1 MHVSVCDYL
10 MCMCVCLS
18 VHILVVSWIGLVLC
32 LWSDGVGMAIQPMNL
47 ITRHDH
53 PCQHCDQ
60 LRPQEAGGVGQED
73 IQLVETAPQEPP
85 LLSMQ
90 SRPARV
96 QHKRDRL
103 GGAALAV
110 GIVSATLSQ
119 HTQCQGTGYYTSY
132 QGDDPT
138 QWCRAPPTQYTELAG
153 PGHSRMLDGLS
164 CHLLHFSDL
173 LALSFVSCG

>member
-47 ITRHDH
+47 ITRHHH

-73 IQLVETAPQEPP
+73 IQLVETAPQETP

-90 SRPARV
+90 SRPERV

-110 GIVSATLSQ
+110 GIRLPHCHNTHSARAQVTTH
-119 HTQCQGTGYYTSY
+119 HTKGMILPSG
-132 QGDDPT
+132 
-138 QWCRAPPTQYTELAG
+138 AG
-153 PGHSRMLDGLS
+153 PRPPNILS
-164 CHLLHFSDL
+164 
-173 LALSFVSCG
+173 